1 MSFLLW
7 YPAVIEE
14 SSLSLIITRR
24 TVCFAEDY
32 RSAGCLATLK
42 RFVLV
47 LGSLVKTLILQA
59 TNAYPSD
66 Q

>member
-1 MSFLLW
+1 MISN
-7 YPAVIEE
+7 YDPAVP
-14 SSLSLIITRR
+14 SPTFDTQNRL
-24 TVCFAEDY
+24 FAADF

-47 LGSLVKTLILQA
+47 LGALTKPLLLQA